1 MLPGRFLMRL
11 DWSDLIIVVG
21 LGAVLSGLWL
31 VSEPVA
37 VFVGGLLALG
47 WGLVLGMARRH

>member
-1 MLPGRFLMRL
+1 MPGRFLMRL
-11 DWSDLIIVVG
+11 DWSDAIIVVG

-31 VSEPVA
+31 FSEPVA